1 MVIDFITTP
10 IWKALGEETDRAV
23 GAETALKRNSF
34 ADAEYVPSEKMI
46 YLSNGFGEV
55 IDSIDC
61 TDFVIDGMVESV
73 TLNGNI
79 LTIVFNTDAG
89 KQNIDIDLTEF
100 INPQNYYTKTET
112 DNIVNS
118 AFTSAV
124 TYVDSEVLSAR
135 TDASAYTDAALVSA
149 KTYTDSEVL
158 SARTDAKTYTDNAI
172 DSAYASAVTYV
183 NSEISSARTDASAY
197 TDNALVSAKTYT
209 DNEVLSAKDDA
220 KTYTDNAID
229 NAYASA
235 VTYTNNEVLSARTD
249 AKTYTDNAV
258 NGVNEHILT
267 FEKTTSIALNELKQE
282 VEALKTR
289 ITALEG

>member
-23 GAETALKRNSF
+23 GAETALKRNTF
-34 ADAEYVPSEKMI
+34 ANAEYVASEKMI

-61 TDFVIDGMVESV
+61 TDFVIDGMVENVS
-73 TLNGNI
+73 LSGNI
-79 LTIVFNTDAG
+79 LTITFNTDAG

-112 DNIVNS
+112 DNIVGS

-149 KTYTDSEVL
+149 KAYTDNAIDS
-158 SARTDAKTYTDNAI
+158 AKTYTDNAI
-172 DSAYASAVTYV
+172 
-183 NSEISSARTDASAY
+183 NSS
-197 TDNALVSAKTYT
+197 
-209 DNEVLSAKDDA
+209 
-220 KTYTDNAID
+220 
-229 NAYASA
+229 
-235 VTYTNNEVLSARTD
+235 
-249 AKTYTDNAV
+249 KTYTDNAV

-282 VEALKTR
+282 IEALKTR
-289 ITALEG
+289 ITALES

>member
-23 GAETALKRNSF
+23 GAETALKRNTF

-112 DNIVNS
+112 DNLVNNS
-118 AFTSAV
+118 FASAV

-158 SARTDAKTYTDNAI
+158 SARTDASAYTDNAI
-172 DSAYASAVTYV
+172 NSAYASAVTYV
-183 NSEISSARTDASAY
+183 DS
-197 TDNALVSAKTYT
+197 
-209 DNEVLSAKDDA
+209 
-220 KTYTDNAID
+220 
-229 NAYASA
+229 
-235 VTYTNNEVLSARTD
+235 EVLSARTD
-249 AKTYTDNAV
+249 ASTYTDNAV
-258 NGVNEHILT
+258 NVINEHILT
-267 FEKTTSIALNELKQE
+267 FEKTTSIALNELKKE
-282 VEALKTR
+282 LEALKTR
-289 ITALEG
+289 ITTL

>member
-10 IWKALGEETDRAV
+10 IWKALGEETDRATN
-23 GAETALKRNSF
+23 AETDLKRNTF
-34 ADAEYVPSEKMI
+34 ANAEYVASEKMI

-61 TDFVIDGMVESV
+61 TDFIIDGMVENV

-89 KQNIDIDLTEF
+89 KQSIDIDLTEF

-112 DNIVNS
+112 DNLVNS
-118 AFTSAV
+118 SFTSAV
-124 TYVDSEVLSAR
+124 TYVDSEI
-135 TDASAYTDAALVSA
+135 VSA
-149 KTYTDSEVL
+149 KADS
-158 SARTDAKTYTDNAI
+158 KT
-172 DSAYASAVTYV
+172 
-183 NSEISSARTDASAY
+183 Y

-209 DNEVLSAKDDA
+209 DSEIV
-220 KTYTDNAID
+220 
-229 NAYASA
+229 
-235 VTYTNNEVLSARTD
+235 SARTD
-249 AKTYTDNAV
+249 SKTYTDNAV

-282 VEALKTR
+282 IEALKTR

>member
-34 ADAEYVPSEKMI
+34 ADAEYVASEKMI

-79 LTIVFNTDAG
+79 LTITFNTDAG
-89 KQNIDIDLTEF
+89 KQSIDIDLTEF

-112 DNIVNS
+112 DNIVDS
-118 AFTSAV
+118 SFASAV
-124 TYVDSEVLSAR
+124 TYVDREVL
-135 TDASAYTDAALVSA
+135 
-149 KTYTDSEVL
+149 
-158 SARTDAKTYTDNAI
+158 
-172 DSAYASAVTYV
+172 
-183 NSEISSARTDASAY
+183 SARTDASAY

-209 DNEVLSAKDDA
+209 DNEVLSA
-220 KTYTDNAID
+220 
-229 NAYASA
+229 
-235 VTYTNNEVLSARTD
+235 RTD
-249 AKTYTDNAV
+249 AKTYTDNAI
-258 NGVNEHILT
+258 NNTNEHILT

-282 VEALKTR
+282 IEALKTR
-289 ITALEG
+289 ITTLESK

>member
-23 GAETALKRNSF
+23 GAETDLKRNTF
-34 ADAEYVPSEKMI
+34 ADAEYVASEKVI

-61 TDFVIDGMVESV
+61 TDFVIDGMVENV

-89 KQNIDIDLTEF
+89 KQSIDIDLTEF
-100 INPQNYYTKTET
+100 INPQNYYTKAET
-112 DNIVNS
+112 DNIVDS
-118 AFTSAV
+118 AYTSAV

-158 SARTDAKTYTDNAI
+158 SARTDSKTYTD
-172 DSAYASAVTYV
+172 
-183 NSEISSARTDASAY
+183 SEIVSARTDASAY
-197 TDNALVSAKTYT
+197 TDNAIDGAKTYT
-209 DNEVLSAKDDA
+209 DNLVNS
-220 KTYTDNAID
+220 
-229 NAYASA
+229 AYASA
-235 VTYTNNEVLSARTD
+235 VTYTNSEIVSAKAD
-249 AKTYTDNAV
+249 SKTYTDNLV

-267 FEKTTSIALNELKQE
+267 FEKTTSIALNELKKE
-282 VEALKTR
+282 IEALKTK
-289 ITALEG
+289 

>member
-10 IWKALGEETDRAV
+10 IWKALGEETDRATN
-23 GAETALKRNSF
+23 AETDLKRNTF
-34 ADAEYVPSEKMI
+34 ANAEYVSSEKVI

-61 TDFVIDGMVESV
+61 TDFVIDGMVENV

-89 KQNIDIDLTEF
+89 KQSIDIDLTEF

-118 AFTSAV
+118 AYTSAV

-149 KTYTDSEVL
+149 KTYTDNEVL
-158 SARTDAKTYTDNAI
+158 
-172 DSAYASAVTYV
+172 
-183 NSEISSARTDASAY
+183 SARTDASAY
-197 TDNALVSAKTYT
+197 TDSSFTSAVTYVNSEVLSAKADSKTYT
-209 DNEVLSAKDDA
+209 DNL
-220 KTYTDNAID
+220 
-229 NAYASA
+229 
-235 VTYTNNEVLSARTD
+235 
-249 AKTYTDNAV
+249 V

-267 FEKTTSIALNELKQE
+267 FEKTTSIALNELKKE
-282 VEALKTR
+282 IEALKTK
-289 ITALEG
+289 

>member
-23 GAETALKRNSF
+23 GAETDLKRNTF
-34 ADAEYVPSEKMI
+34 ANAEYVASEKMI

-61 TDFVIDGMVESV
+61 TDFVIDGMVENV

-89 KQNIDIDLTEF
+89 KQSIDIDLTEF

-118 AFTSAV
+118 AYTSAV
-124 TYVDSEVLSAR
+124 TYVDSEVLSARTDASAYTDSSFTSAVTYINSEIVSAR

-149 KTYTDSEVL
+149 KTYTDSEIV
-158 SARTDAKTYTDNAI
+158 SARTDAKTYTDN
-172 DSAYASAVTYV
+172 
-183 NSEISSARTDASAY
+183 
-197 TDNALVSAKTYT
+197 L
-209 DNEVLSAKDDA
+209 
-220 KTYTDNAID
+220 
-229 NAYASA
+229 
-235 VTYTNNEVLSARTD
+235 
-249 AKTYTDNAV
+249 V

-267 FEKTTSIALNELKQE
+267 FEKTASIALNELKKE
-282 VEALKTR
+282 IEALKTR

>member
-23 GAETALKRNSF
+23 GAETALKRNTF
-34 ADAEYVPSEKMI
+34 ADAEYVAAEKMI

-61 TDFVIDGMVESV
+61 TSFVIDGMVENVS
-73 TLNGNI
+73 LSGNI
-79 LTIVFNTDAG
+79 LTITFNTDAG

-112 DNIVNS
+112 DNIVDS
-118 AFTSAV
+118 AYTSAV

-135 TDASAYTDAALVSA
+135 TDASAYTDNALASA
-149 KTYTDSEVL
+149 KTYTDSEIL

-172 DSAYASAVTYV
+172 
-183 NSEISSARTDASAY
+183 NS
-197 TDNALVSAKTYT
+197 
-209 DNEVLSAKDDA
+209 
-220 KTYTDNAID
+220 
-229 NAYASA
+229 
-235 VTYTNNEVLSARTD
+235 
-249 AKTYTDNAV
+249 
-258 NGVNEHILT
+258 VNEHILT
-267 FEKTTSIALNELKQE
+267 FEKTTSIALNELKKE
-282 VEALKTR
+282 IEALKTK

>member
-23 GAETALKRNSF
+23 GAETDLKRNTF
-34 ADAEYVPSEKMI
+34 ANAEYVASEKMI

-61 TDFVIDGMVESV
+61 TDFVIDGMVENV

-89 KQNIDIDLTEF
+89 KQSIDIDLTEF

-112 DNIVNS
+112 DNIVDS
-118 AFTSAV
+118 AYTSAV

-149 KTYTDSEVL
+149 KTYTDNAIVG
-158 SARTDAKTYTDNAI
+158 AKTYTDNSI
-172 DSAYASAVTYV
+172 
-183 NSEISSARTDASAY
+183 
-197 TDNALVSAKTYT
+197 VSAKTYT
-209 DNEVLSAKDDA
+209 DNL
-220 KTYTDNAID
+220 
-229 NAYASA
+229 
-235 VTYTNNEVLSARTD
+235 
-249 AKTYTDNAV
+249 V

-267 FEKTTSIALNELKQE
+267 FEKTTSIALNELKKE
-282 VEALKTR
+282 IEALKTK
-289 ITALEG
+289 

>member
-10 IWKALGEETDRAV
+10 IWKALGEETDRATN
-23 GAETALKRNSF
+23 AETDLKRNTF
-34 ADAEYVPSEKMI
+34 ANAEYVASEKVI

-61 TDFVIDGMVESV
+61 TDFVIDGMVENV

-89 KQNIDIDLTEF
+89 KQSIDIDLTEF

-118 AFTSAV
+118 AYTSAV

-149 KTYTDSEVL
+149 KTYTDSEIV
-158 SARTDAKTYTDNAI
+158 
-172 DSAYASAVTYV
+172 
-183 NSEISSARTDASAY
+183 SARTDASAY

-209 DNEVLSAKDDA
+209 DNL
-220 KTYTDNAID
+220 
-229 NAYASA
+229 
-235 VTYTNNEVLSARTD
+235 
-249 AKTYTDNAV
+249 V
-258 NGVNEHILT
+258 NGTNEHILT

-282 VEALKTR
+282 IEALKTR
-289 ITALEG
+289 ITALESK

>member
-23 GAETALKRNSF
+23 GAETALKRNTF
-34 ADAEYVPSEKMI
+34 ANATYSASEKMI

-61 TDFVIDGMVESV
+61 TDFVIDGMVENVS
-73 TLNGNI
+73 LSGNI
-79 LTIVFNTDAG
+79 LTITFNTDAG

-118 AFTSAV
+118 AYASAV

-135 TDASAYTDAALVSA
+135 TDASAYTDSAL
-149 KTYTDSEVL
+149 
-158 SARTDAKTYTDNAI
+158 
-172 DSAYASAVTYV
+172 AS
-183 NSEISSARTDASAY
+183 
-197 TDNALVSAKTYT
+197 
-209 DNEVLSAKDDA
+209 
-220 KTYTDNAID
+220 
-229 NAYASA
+229 
-235 VTYTNNEVLSARTD
+235 

-258 NGVNEHILT
+258 DSVNEHILT
-267 FEKTTSIALNELKQE
+267 FEKTTAIALNELKKE
-282 VEALKTR
+282 LEALKTK
-289 ITALEG
+289 

>member
-34 ADAEYVPSEKMI
+34 ADAEYVASEKMI

-112 DNIVNS
+112 DNIVDS
-118 AFTSAV
+118 AYTSAV

-135 TDASAYTDAALVSA
+135 TDASAYTD
-149 KTYTDSEVL
+149 
-158 SARTDAKTYTDNAI
+158 
-172 DSAYASAVTYV
+172 
-183 NSEISSARTDASAY
+183 
-197 TDNALVSAKTYT
+197 NALVS
-209 DNEVLSAKDDA
+209 A

-235 VTYTNNEVLSARTD
+235 VTYVNSEVLSARTDSKTYTDSEVLSARTD
-249 AKTYTDNAV
+249 ASAYTDNAV
-258 NGVNEHILT
+258 DSAFTSAVTYIDSEIVSARNDANRYTDNAINRANRYTDNAINGTNEHILT

-282 VEALKTR
+282 IEALKTR
-289 ITALEG
+289 ITTL

>member
-1 MVIDFITTP
+1 MIIDFITTP

-34 ADAEYVPSEKMI
+34 ADAEYVAAEKMI

-112 DNIVNS
+112 DNIVDS
-118 AFTSAV
+118 AFTSAVTYTNSEVLSARTDASAYTDAALLSAKTYTDNEVLSAKTDAKTYTDNAVDSAFTSAVTYVDSEILSAKADAKTYTDNAVNGAYASAV

-149 KTYTDSEVL
+149 K
-158 SARTDAKTYTDNAI
+158 AYTDNAI
-172 DSAYASAVTYV
+172 S
-183 NSEISSARTDASAY
+183 
-197 TDNALVSAKTYT
+197 
-209 DNEVLSAKDDA
+209 
-220 KTYTDNAID
+220 
-229 NAYASA
+229 
-235 VTYTNNEVLSARTD
+235 
-249 AKTYTDNAV
+249 
-258 NGVNEHILT
+258 GVNEHILT

-282 VEALKTR
+282 LEALKTR

>member
-23 GAETALKRNSF
+23 GAETDLKRNTF
-34 ADAEYVPSEKMI
+34 ADAEYVAAEKMI

-79 LTIVFNTDAG
+79 LTITFNTDAG
-89 KQNIDIDLTEF
+89 KQNIDIDLSQF

-118 AFTSAV
+118 SFTSAV

-135 TDASAYTDAALVSA
+135 TDS
-149 KTYTDSEVL
+149 
-158 SARTDAKTYTDNAI
+158 KTYTDNLVN
-172 DSAYASAVTYV
+172 SSFTSAV
-183 NSEISSARTDASAY
+183 
-197 TDNALVSAKTYT
+197 TYT
-209 DNEVLSAKDDA
+209 DNEVLSARTDS
-220 KTYTDNAID
+220 KTYTDNAL
-229 NAYASA
+229 A
-235 VTYTNNEVLSARTD
+235 V
-249 AKTYTDNAV
+249 
-258 NGVNEHILT
+258 VNEHILT

-282 VEALKTR
+282 IEALKTR

>member
-23 GAETALKRNSF
+23 GAETDLKRNTF
-34 ADAEYVPSEKMI
+34 ANAEYVASEKMI

-61 TDFVIDGMVESV
+61 TDFVIDGMVENV

-89 KQNIDIDLTEF
+89 KQSIDIDLTEF

-118 AFTSAV
+118 AYTSAV

-149 KTYTDSEVL
+149 KTYTD
-158 SARTDAKTYTDNAI
+158 
-172 DSAYASAVTYV
+172 
-183 NSEISSARTDASAY
+183 NSI
-197 TDNALVSAKTYT
+197 VSAKTYT
-209 DNEVLSAKDDA
+209 DN
-220 KTYTDNAID
+220 
-229 NAYASA
+229 A
-235 VTYTNNEVLSARTD
+235 VDS
-249 AKTYTDNAV
+249 
-258 NGVNEHILT
+258 VNEHILT
-267 FEKTTSIALNELKQE
+267 FEKTTSIALNELKKE
-282 VEALKTR
+282 IEALKTR
-289 ITALEG
+289 ITALESK

>member
-10 IWKALGEETDRAV
+10 IWKALGEETDRAID
-23 GAETALKRNSF
+23 AETALKRNSF
-34 ADAEYVPSEKMI
+34 ADAEYVASEKMI

-61 TDFVIDGMVESV
+61 TDFVIDGMVQDVS
-73 TLNGNI
+73 LSGNI
-79 LTIVFNTDAG
+79 LTITFNTDAG

-118 AFTSAV
+118 SFTSAV

-149 KTYTDSEVL
+149 KTYTDS
-158 SARTDAKTYTDNAI
+158 SFT
-172 DSAYASAVTYV
+172 SAVTYV
-183 NSEISSARTDASAY
+183 DSEVLSARTDASAY
-197 TDNALVSAKTYT
+197 TDNALASAKTYT
-209 DNEVLSAKDDA
+209 DNEVLSARTDS

-229 NAYASA
+229 S
-235 VTYTNNEVLSARTD
+235 
-249 AKTYTDNAV
+249 
-258 NGVNEHILT
+258 VNEHILT
-267 FEKTTSIALNELKQE
+267 FEKTTSIALNELKKE
-282 VEALKTR
+282 IEALKTK
-289 ITALEG
+289 

>member
-1 MVIDFITTP
+1 MIIDFITTP

-34 ADAEYVPSEKMI
+34 ADAEYVASEKMI

-73 TLNGNI
+73 SLSGNI
-79 LTIVFNTDAG
+79 LTITFNTDAG

-112 DNIVNS
+112 DNIVDS

-124 TYVDSEVLSAR
+124 TYVDREIVSAR

-149 KTYTDSEVL
+149 KTYTD
-158 SARTDAKTYTDNAI
+158 NAV
-172 DSAYASAVTYV
+172 DSSFT
-183 NSEISSARTDASAY
+183 
-197 TDNALVSAKTYT
+197 
-209 DNEVLSAKDDA
+209 
-220 KTYTDNAID
+220 
-229 NAYASA
+229 SA
-235 VTYTNNEVLSARTD
+235 VTYTNNEILSAKAD
-249 AKTYTDNAV
+249 SKTYTDNAIV
-258 NGVNEHILT
+258 GANTYTDNAIVGVNEHILT
-267 FEKTTSIALNELKQE
+267 FEKTTSIALNELKKE
-282 VEALKTR
+282 IEALKTR

>member
-10 IWKALGEETDRAV
+10 IWKALGEETDRAID
-23 GAETALKRNSF
+23 AETALKRNSF

-118 AFTSAV
+118 SFTSAV

-135 TDASAYTDAALVSA
+135 TDA
-149 KTYTDSEVL
+149 
-158 SARTDAKTYTDNAI
+158 KTYTDNL
-172 DSAYASAVTYV
+172 V
-183 NSEISSARTDASAY
+183 NS
-197 TDNALVSAKTYT
+197 
-209 DNEVLSAKDDA
+209 
-220 KTYTDNAID
+220 
-229 NAYASA
+229 
-235 VTYTNNEVLSARTD
+235 
-249 AKTYTDNAV
+249 
-258 NGVNEHILT
+258 VNEHILT

-282 VEALKTR
+282 IEALKTR

>member
-23 GAETALKRNSF
+23 GAETALKRNTF
-34 ADAEYVPSEKMI
+34 ANAEYVASEKMI

-61 TDFVIDGMVESV
+61 TDFVIDGMVQDVS
-73 TLNGNI
+73 LSGNI
-79 LTIVFNTDAG
+79 LTITFNTDAG

-112 DNIVNS
+112 DNIVDS

-135 TDASAYTDAALVSA
+135 TDASAYTDNALAS
-149 KTYTDSEVL
+149 
-158 SARTDAKTYTDNAI
+158 AKTYTDNAI
-172 DSAYASAVTYV
+172 VGTKA
-183 NSEISSARTDASAY
+183 
-197 TDNALVSAKTYT
+197 
-209 DNEVLSAKDDA
+209 
-220 KTYTDNAID
+220 
-229 NAYASA
+229 
-235 VTYTNNEVLSARTD
+235 
-249 AKTYTDNAV
+249 YTDNAV

-267 FEKTTSIALNELKQE
+267 FEKTTSIALNELKKE
-282 VEALKTR
+282 LEALKTR
-289 ITALEG
+289 ITALEGK

>member
-23 GAETALKRNSF
+23 GAETALKRNTF
-34 ADAEYVPSEKMI
+34 ADATYSASEKMI

-112 DNIVNS
+112 DNIVNG
-118 AFTSAV
+118 AYTSAV

-135 TDASAYTDAALVSA
+135 TDASAYTDSALASA
-149 KTYTDSEVL
+149 KTYTDSEIL
-158 SARTDAKTYTDNAI
+158 SARTDSKIYTDNAIVSAKTYTDNAI
-172 DSAYASAVTYV
+172 DS
-183 NSEISSARTDASAY
+183 
-197 TDNALVSAKTYT
+197 
-209 DNEVLSAKDDA
+209 
-220 KTYTDNAID
+220 
-229 NAYASA
+229 
-235 VTYTNNEVLSARTD
+235 
-249 AKTYTDNAV
+249 
-258 NGVNEHILT
+258 VNEHILT
-267 FEKTTSIALNELKQE
+267 FEKTTSIALNELKKE
-282 VEALKTR
+282 LEALKTK
-289 ITALEG
+289 

>member
-10 IWKALGEETDRAV
+10 IWKALGEETDRATN
-23 GAETALKRNSF
+23 AETDLKRNTF
-34 ADAEYVPSEKMI
+34 ANAEYAASEKVI

-61 TDFVIDGMVESV
+61 TDFVIDGMVENV

-89 KQNIDIDLTEF
+89 KQSIDIDLTEF

-118 AFTSAV
+118 AYTSAV

-135 TDASAYTDAALVSA
+135 TDASAYTDSALVSAKTYTDNALVSA

-158 SARTDAKTYTDNAI
+158 SAKADAKTYTDNAI
-172 DSAYASAVTYV
+172 DS
-183 NSEISSARTDASAY
+183 
-197 TDNALVSAKTYT
+197 
-209 DNEVLSAKDDA
+209 
-220 KTYTDNAID
+220 
-229 NAYASA
+229 
-235 VTYTNNEVLSARTD
+235 
-249 AKTYTDNAV
+249 
-258 NGVNEHILT
+258 VNEHILT
-267 FEKTTSIALNELKQE
+267 FEKTTSIALNELKKE
-282 VEALKTR
+282 IEALKTK
-289 ITALEG
+289 

>member
-10 IWKALGEETDRAV
+10 IWKALGEETDRATN
-23 GAETALKRNSF
+23 AETDLKRNTF
-34 ADAEYVPSEKMI
+34 ANAEYVASEKMI

-61 TDFVIDGMVESV
+61 TDFVIDGMVENV

-89 KQNIDIDLTEF
+89 KQSIDIDLTEF

-112 DNIVNS
+112 DNIVDS
-118 AFTSAV
+118 AYTSAV

-149 KTYTDSEVL
+149 KTYTDNIV
-158 SARTDAKTYTDNAI
+158 
-172 DSAYASAVTYV
+172 DSSFT
-183 NSEISSARTDASAY
+183 
-197 TDNALVSAKTYT
+197 
-209 DNEVLSAKDDA
+209 
-220 KTYTDNAID
+220 
-229 NAYASA
+229 SA
-235 VTYTNNEVLSARTD
+235 VTYTNNEILSAKAD
-249 AKTYTDNAV
+249 SKTYTDNLV

-267 FEKTTSIALNELKQE
+267 FEKTTSIALNELKKE

-289 ITALEG
+289 ITALESK

>member
-23 GAETALKRNSF
+23 GAETALKRNTF
-34 ADAEYVPSEKMI
+34 ADAEYVAAEKMI

-112 DNIVNS
+112 DNIVDS

-124 TYVDSEVLSAR
+124 TYVDSEILSAR
-135 TDASAYTDAALVSA
+135 TDASAYTDAALAS
-149 KTYTDSEVL
+149 
-158 SARTDAKTYTDNAI
+158 AKTYTDNAI
-172 DSAYASAVTYV
+172 
-183 NSEISSARTDASAY
+183 
-197 TDNALVSAKTYT
+197 VSA
-209 DNEVLSAKDDA
+209 N
-220 KTYTDNAID
+220 TYTDNAV
-229 NAYASA
+229 NNTYASA

-249 AKTYTDNAV
+249 SKTYTDNLV
-258 NGVNEHILT
+258 NGTNEHILT
-267 FEKTTSIALNELKQE
+267 FEKTTSIALNELKKE
-282 VEALKTR
+282 LEALKTR
-289 ITALEG
+289 ITTLEG